1 MQRVKKNDQ
10 SSEKNGSTRYRRVFE
25 MFREINVAGFVLKN
39 EVIELWFLVS
49 ASRTRDFGG
58 LGDGLLPYS
67 QTLPL
72 TLSVVPYPLL
82 MAY

>member
-1 MQRVKKNDQ
+1 MPDV
-10 SSEKNGSTRYRRVFE
+10 SSLSTIRF
-25 MFREINVAGFVLKN
+25 FFGASAGFVLKN